1 MGRSLTRI
9 GIAVGV
15 VLLVVVAMYWRL
27 IAVAV
32 FQPQMFSAP
41 SFDLEPP
48 EIGVLTGSLR
58 LLAFSKTNGYRH
70 HSAIPAAQALLDSVA
85 RENGWS
91 VYHTENAAV
100 FNNAQ
105 LALFDVVILNNSSG
119 TVYLQD
125 QQDAFRSFV
134 EGGGGVVAL
143 HAAGGDSSYVWGW
156 YARELIRAQF
166 VDHPMAN
173 HIQEAA
179 LDVEELAHPVVMHL
193 GRRWVRS
200 DEWYNFAES
209 PASRVNVL
217 LSIDESTYDPES
229 SPMGEDHPMVWWHQV
244 GAGRVLYCAL
254 GHVPETYTEP
264 EYAKLLAAA
273 VRWVSAD

>member
-1 MGRSLTRI
+1 MTR
-9 GIAVGV
+9 
-15 VLLVVVAMYWRL
+15 RL
-27 IAVAV
+27 ALRVAV
-32 FQPQMFSAP
+32 LPAIAIACASTPARERSTGGVSDGRYAMGTVF
-41 SFDLEPP
+41 
-48 EIGVLTGSLR
+48 EITLHGIER
-58 LLAFSKTNGYRH
+58 E
-70 HSAIPAAQALLDSVA
+70 AAQALLDSVA
-85 RENGWS
+85 RENAWS

-173 HIQEAA
+173 HIQEAT

-200 DEWYNFAES
+200 DEFDWY
-209 PASRVNVL
+209 
-217 LSIDESTYDPES
+217 
-229 SPMGEDHPMVWWHQV
+229 
-244 GAGRVLYCAL
+244 
-254 GHVPETYTEP
+254 ETL
-264 EYAKLLAAA
+264 K
-273 VRWVSAD
+273 